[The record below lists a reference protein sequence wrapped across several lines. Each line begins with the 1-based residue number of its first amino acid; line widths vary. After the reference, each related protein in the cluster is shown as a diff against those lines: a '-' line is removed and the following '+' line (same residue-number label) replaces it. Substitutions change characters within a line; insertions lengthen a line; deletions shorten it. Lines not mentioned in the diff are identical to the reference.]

1 MAHNGT
7 KITAPISLHGD
18 VYPVLAIAPSGA
30 YYDVGEACK
39 SEKVNMWSK
48 HKPMNHDSIAE
59 LQEEWK
65 KNIKYGITYPQSR
78 SMADIVSAYSSDDVL
93 NGWGY
98 NRPTGGNFSPYR
110 LTDFLGYFHS
120 AQNLIISESINTDKL
135 GNASGY
141 QANANG
147 FFSVKGDEGQLTIDD
162 LFGGCYLG
170 LCLYSASHTYYM
182 ANTEIQSGMTGYS
195 LSISTQDVAAGTYK
209 IFPIICLE
217 QFSWS
222 GSAISNYPSQ
232 PSGQQYIP
240 LPYVEMKEIEI
251 AEGRLKD
258 YVVSVLRAQWQPIF
272 TPLEGDVSVA
282 AMNENGNVSVTLAIT
297 DIQEGVTIRNNRLNL
312 IKGSLVTDYILIDN
326 ISGVTNYYR
335 MFQFENVPNQAGYK
349 VELRLNTN
357 DTYETMV
364 LVGM

>member
-1 MAHNGT
+1 MNNGT

-18 VYPVLAIAPSGA
+18 VYPVLAISPTGE
-30 YYDVGEACK
+30 YYDVAEACK

-48 HKPMNHDSIAE
+48 HKPMSHSSTSE

-78 SMADIVSAYSSDDVL
+78 SMADIVSAYSSNDAL
-93 NGWGY
+93 NGWRY
-98 NRPTGGNFSPYR
+98 NRPTGGDFSIFR
-110 LTDFLGYFHS
+110 LTDFEGYFHNAKNVVTS
-120 AQNLIISESINTDKL
+120 GTVNTDKL

-141 QANANG
+141 VASGSGILA
-147 FFSVKGDEGQLTIDD
+147 VKDGEDGQLTLND
-162 LFGGCYLG
+162 LFSGCYIG
-170 LCLYSASHTYYM
+170 LCLYSSSHTYYV
-182 ANTEIQSGMTGYS
+182 AKTQIQSEMAGYT
-195 LSISTQDVAAGTYK
+195 LSMSTQDVAAGTYK

-222 GSAISNYPSQ
+222 GSAITNYPSQ

-258 YVVSVLRAQWQPIF
+258 YVVSTFTAQWQPVF
-272 TPLEGDVSVA
+272 TPLEGDISVA
-282 AMNENGNVSVTLAIT
+282 ATNENGNVSVTLSIT

-312 IKGSLVTDYILIDN
+312 IKGSLVTDYIIIDD
-326 ISGVTNYYR
+326 ISGVTNYNR
-335 MFQFENVPNQAGYK
+335 IFFFENVPNQAGYK

-364 LVGM
+364 LVQA